1 VIRDFVFSIDLVM
14 EPIDKNG
21 IPGRRSIPPIKIKS
35 LFNKN

>member
-1 VIRDFVFSIDLVM
+1 MMRDIVFSIALVM
-14 EPIDKNG
+14 ESIDKNG